1 MQEIKT
7 SYGKRKKQ
15 EDFKCLSMK
24 ETKAKPHMANTK
36 WKPLASEKLNWK
48 QKQKVEVKRRQR

>member
-24 ETKAKPHMANTK
+24 ETKAKPHMEKKEREKERAGSTK
-36 WKPLASEKLNWK
+36 LKDEKR
-48 QKQKVEVKRRQR
+48 ERS